1 MLHFTMEKN
10 KLHVIAPVGGLSAH
24 ENLTFSN
31 ISFIVSDMERDM
43 KKPVRSI
50 LVVDDNPVIVK
61 LLEGLLTRAGYRVIK
76 AGSGEE
82 ALETLSSV
90 KPDLVLLDVDMPGR
104 SGFAVC
110 RAMKEN
116 PHSADIPVLFVTS
129 LAEKEYIVDGFA
141 AGGQDYIIKPFTRA
155 ELLARVKTHLTL
167 REVQQDLQASVIRF
181 RNLSILDDL
190 TGFYNTRYLYQTLE
204 EQLKMQHNL
213 PLSVVFIDIDNFKH
227 VVDTYGHLNG
237 SNTIAELAEIIM
249 PLLPEGGYGVSYGG
263 DEFVLVL
270 ACHGREEG
278 AMVAEQ
284 IRRAIEQASFLS
296 FCELSIHI
304 TVSCGVATFPDDA
317 GTLTELLGN
326 ADHALFE
333 TKRRGKNQVVS
344 FSEMLKSRHF

>member
-1 MLHFTMEKN
+1 MRIRSPMVDSSRK
-10 KLHVIAPVGGLSAH
+10 VGG
-24 ENLTFSN
+24 ENLTFSP
-31 ISFIVSDMERDM
+31 ISFIVFDMERDM
-43 KKPVRSI
+43 QKPIRSI

-61 LLEGLLTRAGYRVIK
+61 LLEGLLTRAGYRVMK
-76 AGSGEE
+76 AGSGDE
-82 ALETLSSV
+82 ALEALAAV

-104 SGFAVC
+104 SGFSIC
-110 RAMKEN
+110 RAMKDN
-116 PHSADIPVLFVTS
+116 PHTTDIPVLFVTS

-155 ELLARVKTHLTL
+155 ELLARVQTHLTL

-181 RNLSILDDL
+181 RDLSILDDL
-190 TGFYNTRYLYQTLE
+190 TGFYNTRYLYQTLQ
-204 EQLKMQHNL
+204 EQLEKPQNL
-213 PLSVVFIDIDNFKH
+213 PLSVVFIDIDNFKY

-237 SNTIAELAEIIM
+237 SNTIAELAEIIT
-249 PLLPEGGYGVSYGG
+249 PLLPEGCYGVSYGG

-270 ACHGREEG
+270 AGHGRREG
-278 AMVAEQ
+278 ALVAEK

-296 FCELSIHI
+296 FCELAIHI

-333 TKRRGKNQVVS
+333 TKRLGKNKVVG
-344 FSEMLKSRHF
+344 FSEMINARHF